1 MTLLKIKN
9 LSKSFSGVNVLKDI
23 NLDINAGEVHI
34 LAGENGAGK
43 STLIKIISGSY
54 TSNTGTQMLLNGKK
68 YEPKSTKES
77 ITEGIRVVYQELN
90 LMEGLSIAENIYFEN
105 LPSSFSIVN
114 KKILNTNTKELLKK
128 IGLNISPNTLVS
140 NLGIGQKQL
149 IEIAKAISQK
159 INILV
164 LDEPT
169 ATLMPNEIERLFKI
183 ITELKNQGI
192 AIIYISHR
200 LQELMDIGDKI
211 SILRDGKLI
220 STNKIKDM
228 DLNAIIS
235 DMTGKNIENEFGF
248 RSNLL
253 KDKTVFEANNI
264 TTHTGVNNVSLKLQK
279 QEILGIAGLV
289 GSKRSELLRAI
300 FGADKIEQGNINIKG
315 KTVKINNPK
324 KAVQNGICLVN
335 EDRKSQGLVLDFE
348 CYKNITLTN
357 LNDVS
362 NDIKLVD
369 KQKELEVFDTFH
381 KKMNIKTSSPKKF
394 VRFLSGG
401 NQQKIILSKWLYR
414 NSEII
419 LLDEPTRGIDVG
431 ARSEIYNMLFDLTKA
446 GKSLIVVSSDLH
458 ELTGI
463 CDRILVMSNGS
474 ISGELERKNFDNNK
488 ILHFAYQNYM

>member
-9 LSKSFSGVNVLKDI
+9 LSKSFSGVDVLKDI
-23 NLDINAGEVHI
+23 NLNINAGEVHI

-54 TSNTGTQMLLNGKK
+54 TSNTGTQMLLNDKK
-68 YEPKSTKES
+68 YKPKSTKES
-77 ITEGIRVVYQELN
+77 IAEGIRVVYQELN

-105 LPSSFSIVN
+105 LPSRFSIVN
-114 KKILNTNTKELLKK
+114 KKVLNTNTKELLKK

-169 ATLMPNEIERLFKI
+169 ATLMPKEIERLFKI

-220 STNKIKDM
+220 STNNIKDM

-253 KDKTVFEANNI
+253 KDKTVFEVNNI
-264 TTHTGVNNVSLKLQK
+264 TTNTGVNNVSLKLQK

-289 GSKRSELLRAI
+289 GSKRSELLRAF

-324 KAVQNGICLVN
+324 QAVQNGICLVN
-335 EDRKSQGLVLDFE
+335 EDRKLQGLVLDFE

-357 LNDVS
+357 LNNVS
-362 NDIKLVD
+362 NDIKLID
-369 KQKELEVFDTFH
+369 KQKELQIFDIFH
-381 KKMNIKTSSPKKF
+381 KKMNIKTSSPKKL
-394 VRFLSGG
+394 VGFLSGG
-401 NQQKIILSKWLYR
+401 NQQKIILAKWLYKD
-414 NSEII
+414 SEIV

-431 ARSEIYNMLFDLTKA
+431 ARSEIYNMLFNLTRT

-474 ISGELERKNFDNNK
+474 ISGELDRKNFDNNK